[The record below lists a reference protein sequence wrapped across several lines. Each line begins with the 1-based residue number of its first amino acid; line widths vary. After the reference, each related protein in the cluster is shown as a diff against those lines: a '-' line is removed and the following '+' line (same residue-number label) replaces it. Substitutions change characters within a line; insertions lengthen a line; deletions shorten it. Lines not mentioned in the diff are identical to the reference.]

1 MSVKPFKLLA
11 FEPMVNGEATRCV
24 LEHYR
29 VPYQEVDRLFGWAN
43 IRTFFHGGYGG
54 LPVLY
59 GNGVRL
65 TGPVPIIRHFDAER
79 GRPRLLPPEQPLR
92 REIEAGWRRF
102 IPGLS
107 SGVVPLAYYHLLPQT
122 QAMIRSFGEPIT
134 PLGRSLLPFIYPGLR
149 ALLSTLL
156 RLNPARI
163 DDCRIRMDTILDEVD
178 RRLSHHRYMVG
189 DQLSLAD
196 IGMVAATA
204 PVLLPDHYAM
214 RVPPPAELPP
224 AFAAI
229 VAETRQRPCA
239 TYVKRIYAELGGET
253 SRHQD

>member
-1 MSVKPFKLLA
+1 MTAKPFKLLA

-29 VPYQEVDRLFGWAN
+29 ISYQEIDRLFGWAN

-65 TGPVPIIRHFDAER
+65 TGPVPIIRRFDAER

-134 PLGRSLLPFIYPGLR
+134 LLGRALLPFIYPGLR
-149 ALLSTLL
+149 TLLSTLL
-156 RLNPARI
+156 RLSPARI
-163 DDCRIRMDTILDEVD
+163 DDCRMRMETVLDQVD
-178 RRLSHHRYMVG
+178 RRLAHHSYMVG
-189 DQLSLAD
+189 DELSLAD
-196 IGMVAATA
+196 IGMVAASA
-204 PVLLPDHYAM
+204 PILLPDHYAM
-214 RVPPPAELPP
+214 RVPPAAELPP

-229 VAETRQRPCA
+229 VAETRERPCA
-239 TYVKRIYAELGGET
+239 AYVKRIYAELGAPR
-253 SRHQD
+253 S